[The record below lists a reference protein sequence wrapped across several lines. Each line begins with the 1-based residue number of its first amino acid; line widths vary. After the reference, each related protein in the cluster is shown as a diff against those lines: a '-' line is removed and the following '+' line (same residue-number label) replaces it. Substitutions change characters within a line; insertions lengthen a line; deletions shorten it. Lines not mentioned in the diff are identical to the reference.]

1 MQVSVGKLSGCD
13 LARFIVILENCASS
27 FSDRDTNR
35 AGNELFYSFHIVTC
49 YLMLLQFLS
58 NSESMKFIEK
68 IAKLCGFTLLLNFVM
83 LTVKKHQ
90 HLSLR
95 CSFHVLYFV
104 VVSSSFKETIK
115 TMIFGIATR
124 IDILNFIA
132 KMEASEEK

>member
-1 MQVSVGKLSGCD
+1 
-13 LARFIVILENCASS
+13 
-27 FSDRDTNR
+27 
-35 AGNELFYSFHIVTC
+35 
-49 YLMLLQFLS
+49 MLLQFLS
-58 NSESMKFIEK
+58 NSETMRFIEK
-68 IAKLCGFTLLLNFVM
+68 IAQLCGFTLLLNFVM

-90 HLSLR
+90 HLSLW
-95 CSFHVLYFV
+95 CFIHVLYFV